1 MTRWLILLAVSLLI
15 PLYGS
20 AGAGEAI
27 DGQASPG
34 SDTVITSREMTFEYG
49 VGTARFTG
57 DVDLVDPEVRLL
69 SDTLLVVFN
78 EAGDVERVEAEGNV
92 RIRQGDRH
100 GTCEAAVYTARD
112 GMIRMLG
119 GTDPDQPRPAR
130 LMRGTDALAG
140 DEIRI
145 YIHLETI
152 VSKSSK
158 LVIFPDEESGST
170 GLNRLRLRPLEP

>member
-1 MTRWLILLAVSLLI
+1 MTRWRILLAVSLLV
-15 PLYGS
+15 PLYGV
-20 AGAGEAI
+20 AGAGETG
-27 DGQASPG
+27 DGSADPG
-34 SDTVITSREMTFEYG
+34 PDTVITSREMTFDYG
-49 VGTARFTG
+49 AGTARFTG
-57 DVDLVDPEVRLL
+57 DVDLEDPEVRLQ

-119 GTDPDQPRPAR
+119 GADPDVPRPAR

-145 YIHLETI
+145 YIHLEKI
-152 VSKSSK
+152 VSKPGK
-158 LVIFPDEESGST
+158 LVIFPDEDPGST
-170 GLNRLRLRPLEP
+170 GLNRLRLRSLER